1 MNDLSVTLDGVARD
15 DESFRAESGGKGSQ
29 LWGQLE
35 KCLRQREQQRWTSRG
50 GRVLDVWKGARL
62 PVWREQ
68 CEDDGVRKPG
78 GGVRGLPSPAQWSPT
93 SHAQDVHQPIVKQPL
108 LKIKLN

>member
-1 MNDLSVTLDGVARD
+1 MGPAGEVS
-15 DESFRAESGGKGSQ
+15 EAEGTAKVDIQRWKSAGRVEGGRGSQ
-29 LWGQLE
+29 
-35 KCLRQREQQRWTSRG
+35 CG
-50 GRVLDVWKGARL
+50 G
-62 PVWREQ
+62 EQ